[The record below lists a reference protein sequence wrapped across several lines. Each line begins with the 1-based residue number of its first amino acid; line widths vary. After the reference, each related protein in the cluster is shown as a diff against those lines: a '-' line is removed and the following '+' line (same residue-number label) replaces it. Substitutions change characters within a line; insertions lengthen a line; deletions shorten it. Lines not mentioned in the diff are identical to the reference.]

1 MKTVKEDDKNYY
13 FLQDEAKIIT
23 LEWRLSK

>member
-1 MKTVKEDDKNYY
+1 MKPVAEDEKNYY
-13 FLQDEAKIIT
+13 FLQSEAKIIT